1 MKTGLKYSIF
11 AAVFMALTV
20 TGYTDT
26 LLLKNGDRISGY
38 YEGGTSRV
46 IQFRTDGVV
55 EEYDLLSV
63 AGIEFGGDIV
73 QSRPTVNTR
82 LVLDGRETVR
92 MAEEALERRAELGAT
107 LVEVA
112 REAADVE
119 TPSEPAV
126 RLQSR
131 AELGKRPE
139 ADTAANTA
147 WTIPTGS
154 SLLVRMIGSIDSETD
169 TVGQTFTARLA
180 EPLMVESIEV
190 APQGA
195 NIRGR
200 IVEIQGAGRVS
211 GSAELQLELS
221 QIVVNG
227 IPYAL
232 TTAEYSE
239 VAEGRGEETA
249 SRVGAAA
256 GIGAL
261 IGLIAGGGKG
271 AAIGAGVGAGTAGA
285 VQVMT
290 KGERLNI
297 PAETLLGFTL
307 RQPLV
312 IAAR

>member
-1 MKTGLKYSIF
+1 MKTGLKYGIF
-11 AAVFMALTV
+11 VAAFMALVV
-20 TGYTDT
+20 TGYSDT
-26 LLLKNGDRISGY
+26 LLLKNGDRVSGY
-38 YEGGTSRV
+38 YEGGTTRV
-46 IQFRTDGVV
+46 IRFSTSAGV

-73 QSRPTVNTR
+73 ESRPMVETR
-82 LVLDGRETVR
+82 PVLDRRETVR
-92 MAEEALERRAELGAT
+92 D
-107 LVEVA
+107 VA
-112 REAADVE
+112 REAVDVE
-119 TPSEPAV
+119 TPSGPPV

-131 AELGKRPE
+131 EELANRPE
-139 ADTAANTA
+139 AATAANTA
-147 WTIPTGS
+147 WTIPSGS
-154 SLLVRMIGSIDSETD
+154 SLLVRIIDSIDSETD
-169 TVGQTFTARLA
+169 TVGQSFTARLE

-190 APQGA
+190 APRGSE
-195 NIRGR
+195 IRGR
-200 IVEIQGAGRVS
+200 ILEIQSAGRVR
-211 GSAELQLELS
+211 GAAELQLELS

-239 VAEGRGEETA
+239 VGEGRGEETA
-249 SRVGAAA
+249 ARVGTGA
-256 GIGAL
+256 GLGAL

-271 AAIGAGVGAGTAGA
+271 AAIGAGVGAGAAGA

-307 RQPLV
+307 SQSLI

>member
-1 MKTGLKYSIF
+1 MKTGLKYGIF
-11 AAVFMALTV
+11 VALFMALAV
-20 TGYTDT
+20 TGYSDT

-38 YEGGTSRV
+38 YEGGSSRV
-46 IQFRTDGVV
+46 IQFRTDAGV
-55 EEYDLLSV
+55 EEYDLLSI

-73 QSRPTVNTR
+73 QSRPTVATR
-82 LVLDGRETVR
+82 PVLDRR
-92 MAEEALERRAELGAT
+92 EEA
-107 LVEVA
+107 EVVV
-112 REAADVE
+112 DVD
-119 TPSEPAV
+119 TPSEPPV

-131 AELGKRPE
+131 EELGNRPAAE
-139 ADTAANTA
+139 PAANTA
-147 WTIPTGS
+147 WTIPSGS
-154 SLLVRMIGSIDSETD
+154 SLLIRLIDSIDSETD
-169 TVGQTFTARLA
+169 AVGQSFTARLA

-190 APQGA
+190 APLGSDV
-195 NIRGR
+195 RGR
-200 IVEIQGAGRVS
+200 IVEVRGAGRVR

-249 SRVGAAA
+249 TRVGTAA
-256 GIGAL
+256 GLGAL

-271 AAIGAGVGAGTAGA
+271 AAIGAGVGAGAAGA

-307 RQPLV
+307 RQPLI